1 MKEDTEN
8 LIRLERIK
16 GRIELLD
23 TIYTQPI
30 PKQIVEDLRW
40 MEKKLREHLTNE
52 SKQMKFTY
60 LSPEHSG
67 ETPFDVERGRQKQ
80 NVTGSTNRPPSGPFK
95 QFETQEE
102 MEEALRFAT
111 GRPRGM
117 QRWDEYCS
125 QEEMKAISWTPMEGH
140 FGLQQWRNLDNWQK
154 KI

>member
-102 MEEALRFAT
+102 M
-111 GRPRGM
+111 
-117 QRWDEYCS
+117 
-125 QEEMKAISWTPMEGH
+125 KAISWTPMEGH